1 MPLGISGNF
10 AKTIFYFL
18 RADEYSLCEVSIT
31 GKPFSL
37 GNRDG
42 VQVPCKLKFTGGS
55 QFGNILEIR
64 LKS

>member
-1 MPLGISGNF
+1 MPLEISGNF

-18 RADEYSLCEVSIT
+18 RADEYSLREMT
-31 GKPFSL
+31 GKPFNL
-37 GNRDG
+37 GDRDG
-42 VQVPCKLKFTGGS
+42 VQVPCKLKFTGGG